1 MRFRRKLNRALR
13 PFEISFAEWRVLEAT
28 SRLFRQTGDAVSH
41 LDVSRDLD
49 LGESSVSRLMWKL
62 SLRDLLSHDMDAL
75 GLHLR
80 VLITEE
86 GERRLAEARELAA
99 QLASRAA

>member
-62 SLRDLLSHDMDAL
+62 SRRDLVSHDLDAW
-75 GLHLR
+75 GLYLR
-80 VLITEE
+80 VLMTEQ
-86 GERRLAEARELAA
+86 GERLVVEGGEVAA
-99 QLASRAA
+99 QLAIRAA